1 MRPGW
6 GARLNLQSE
15 IDYFTDLQPIDQ
27 ARLLAVFLNE
37 LAVEART
44 TYGPGADQVH
54 DAARL
59 RFVNEIVCRLA
70 RFIEQL
76 LGEDDSRPADDVVM
90 RMLLSPRADQAAERL
105 VVNAYRRAIHG
116 FDRYD
121 ATVTMDK

>member
-1 MRPGW
+1 M
-6 GARLNLQSE
+6 NLQSE
-15 IDYFTDLQPIDQ
+15 IDYFHELQPVDQ
-27 ARLLAVFLNE
+27 ARLLAVFLHE

-44 TYGPGADQVH
+44 TSGPNTEQVH

-76 LGEDDSRPADDVVM
+76 LADDQTRPADDVVM
-90 RMLLSPRADQAAERL
+90 RMLLSPRADQPAERL
-105 VVNAYRRAIHG
+105 VINAYRRAIHG

>member
-1 MRPGW
+1 
-6 GARLNLQSE
+6 LNLQSE
-15 IDYFTDLQPIDQ
+15 IEYFSDLQPMDQ
-27 ARLLAVFLNE
+27 ARLLAVFLHE
-37 LAVEART
+37 LTVEART
-44 TYGPGADQVH
+44 TYGATPDSVH
-54 DAARL
+54 DGARL

-76 LGEDDSRPADDVVM
+76 LAEDQTRPGDDVVI

-105 VVNAYRRAIHG
+105 IVNAYRRAMHG

>member
-1 MRPGW
+1 M
-6 GARLNLQSE
+6 NLQSE
-15 IDYFTDLQPIDQ
+15 IEYFSDLQPVDQ
-27 ARLLAVFLNE
+27 ARLLAVFLHE
-37 LAVEART
+37 LTVEART
-44 TYGPGADQVH
+44 TYGALADQVH

-76 LGEDDSRPADDVVM
+76 LAEDQTRPGDDVVV
-90 RMLLSPRADQAAERL
+90 RMLLSPRADQAAERI
-105 VVNAYRRAIHG
+105 VMNAYRRAMHG